1 MRDLSS
7 KKGHGS
13 FVIDNANGISNNK
26 SHGRTQELN
35 INDLEFGH
43 KINQGIF
50 LILIIFGRR
59 LQSNLERKV
68 QGQ

>member
-7 KKGHGS
+7 KKGQGS
-13 FVIDNANGISNNK
+13 FIVEPANGLSKNK

-68 QGQ
+68 